1 LIFGCRLKR
10 NKRGVTT
17 IVTVVLS
24 LVIIVVIV
32 SNIVL
37 WSYEM
42 HQLDWEKMNEDVTIQ
57 NVSRVTNSLWFV
69 VQNEYTVSK
78 GSLVNGSYQDTQ
90 TADGVYERF
99 REGSP
104 GFRLETLRPN
114 AAGFYEQWPLESP
127 IGSAHWSLT
136 DEDPP
141 DDDGTYVENNA
152 AALKKD
158 SYNLQDPT
166 GSGTINWIRVYIR
179 TKLTASGSSVVRTLI
194 RTYGTDYEGSDIIP
208 STSYQNNYTEYAAN
222 PYTGAAWTWTEL
234 ASLEAG
240 ASSQKSGPNI
250 RVTAVWV
257 VVNYTATGYTFD
269 VKGSFAVDLS
279 TYPLDY
285 IQTVEITL
293 KYHAN
298 DTGESWYLKAYNW
311 TAAAYSDSGFNDT
324 SEHTPTTGW
333 DIYAVN
339 LTDKWRSYVSDNGTM
354 HIKLQDN
361 QLDANLTT
369 MDIDFL
375 GVRVKID
382 GARFTFKNEGS
393 VTAHL
398 VSLWIINSTLHRR
411 YDMDVIVNSAEI
423 YSYVRVDIKLPSGS
437 YTVKVVTE
445 RGNKAVYL
453 SGA

>member
-1 LIFGCRLKR
+1 
-10 NKRGVTT
+10 
-17 IVTVVLS
+17 
-24 LVIIVVIV
+24 
-32 SNIVL
+32 
-37 WSYEM
+37 M

-57 NVSRVTNSLWFV
+57 NVSRVTNSSGFV
-69 VQNEYTVSK
+69 AQNEYTVSK

-99 REGSP
+99 REGSA
-104 GFRLETLRPN
+104 GFQLETLRPD

-127 IGSAHWSLT
+127 IGLAHWSLT

-166 GSGTINWIRVYIR
+166 GSGTINWIRVYVR

-194 RTYGTDYEGSDIIP
+194 RTYGTDYEGSDITP
-208 STSYQNNYTEYAAN
+208 STSYQNNYTEYATN

-234 ASLEAG
+234 TSLEAG
-240 ASSQKSGPNI
+240 ASSQKSGANI
-250 RVTAVWV
+250 RMTAVWV
-257 VVNYTATGYTFD
+257 AVNYTATSYTFD
-269 VKGSFAVDLS
+269 MKGSFAVDLS

-285 IQTVEITL
+285 IQTVEIRL
-293 KYHAN
+293 KYRAN

-324 SEHTPTTGW
+324 SGHTPTTGW
-333 DIYAVN
+333 DTYAVN
-339 LTDKWRSYVSDNGTM
+339 LTDKWRSYVNDNGTM
-354 HIKLQDN
+354 YIKLQDN

-369 MDIDFL
+369 IDIDFL

-411 YDMDVIVNSAEI
+411 YDMDVIVNSADT
-423 YSYVRVDIKLPSGS
+423 YSYLRVDIKLPSGS
-437 YTVKVVTE
+437 YTVKVVTR
-445 RGNKAVYL
+445 RGNKAIYL